1 MVRQR
6 GLVIAVVFVALAPRL
21 AVAERV
27 HAPLWVENLSPMAA
41 LIGIPSQRTADI
53 REGLSVTA
61 HTDLATHFV
70 AQASDNEQLF
80 FDGES
85 QRQSLRVR
93 WGLSSVWE
101 LSATL
106 PVTRHSGGF
115 VDSYVNR
122 WHSAFGMSDGGR
134 SAVPEDQIRYQFD
147 SLTQALSLARSASGR
162 NDLTF
167 ELAHIA
173 ERQKDLQIAYAIG
186 YKASTGNVDEW
197 TGSGASD
204 VYSVARFSGAH
215 QSDLPFYWHGQL
227 GVTHV
232 GSSPLLGPRQK
243 EWIGF
248 AGLSMEW
255 LLNSHWALLA
265 QFDSHSAILNSDLKA
280 LGEPAGMLSLGLR
293 RSLGRHWALDVSF
306 AEDIVVES
314 APDIIFQASLHYRP

>member
-6 GLVIAVVFVALAPRL
+6 GLVIAAVFAAFAPCLAI
-21 AVAERV
+21 AERV

-53 REGLSVTA
+53 HEGLSVTA

-70 AQASDNEQLF
+70 AQVSDTEQLF

-93 WGLSSVWE
+93 WGLSPVWE
-101 LSATL
+101 VSATL

-122 WHSAFGMSDGGR
+122 WHNAFGMSDGGR

-147 SLTQALSLARSASGR
+147 SLTQGVSLDGPASGR

-167 ELAHIA
+167 ELTHIT

-186 YKASTGNVDEW
+186 YKTSTGNVDQW

-204 VYSVARFSGAH
+204 VYSVARFSGVD
-215 QSDLPFYWHGQL
+215 QSGLPFYWHGQL

-232 GSSPLLGPRQK
+232 GSSSLLGPRQK

-248 AGLSMEW
+248 GGLSMEW
-255 LLNSHWALLA
+255 PLNSHWALLA
-265 QFDSHSAILNSDLKA
+265 QFDSHSAILSSDLKA
-280 LGEPAGMLSLGLR
+280 LGEPAAMLSLGLR
-293 RSLGRHWALDVSF
+293 RSLGRHWAVDVSF

>member
-1 MVRQR
+1 MVRKD
-6 GLVIAVVFVALAPRL
+6 GLVIAAVFVALAPCL

-53 REGLSVTA
+53 REGLSATA

-70 AQASDNEQLF
+70 AQVSDNEQAF

-85 QRQSLRVR
+85 QRQSLRIR
-93 WGLSSVWE
+93 WGLSPVWE
-101 LSATL
+101 VSATL
-106 PVTRHSGGF
+106 PVIRHSGGF

-122 WHSAFGMSDGGR
+122 WHDAFGMSDGGR
-134 SAVPEDQIRYQFD
+134 SAVPEDQIRYQFN
-147 SLTQALSLARSASGR
+147 SLVQGASLDRSASGR
-162 NDLTF
+162 SDVTF

-186 YKASTGNVDEW
+186 YKASTGSVDEW

-232 GSSPLLGPRQK
+232 GSSALLGPRQK

-248 AGLSMEW
+248 GGLSMEW
-255 LLNSHWALLA
+255 LLTSHWALLA
-265 QFDSHSAILNSDLKA
+265 QFDSHSAILSSDLKA

-293 RSLGRHWALDVSF
+293 RSLGRHWAVDVSF

>member
-1 MVRQR
+1 MRKR
-6 GLVIAVVFVALAPRL
+6 GLVLAVVLVALAPRL
-21 AVAERV
+21 AVAERI
-27 HAPLWVENLSPMAA
+27 HAPLWVENLSPIAA
-41 LIGIPSQRTADI
+41 LIGIPSQRIADI

-61 HTDLATHFV
+61 HTDFATHFV
-70 AQASDNEQLF
+70 AQTSNNEQLF

-93 WGLSSVWE
+93 WGLSPTWAV
-101 LSATL
+101 SATL

-115 VDSYVNR
+115 IDSYVNR
-122 WHSAFGMSDGGR
+122 WHNAFGMSDGGR

-147 SLTQALSLARSASGR
+147 GQTQGVSLDRSASGR

-167 ELAHIA
+167 ELAHRA
-173 ERQKDLQIAYAIG
+173 EWQKDLQIAYAIG
-186 YKASTGNVDEW
+186 YKASTGSVDEW

-248 AGLSMEW
+248 GGLSMEW
-255 LLNSHWALLA
+255 LLNSQWALLA
-265 QFDSHSAILNSDLKA
+265 QFDSHSAILSSDLKA

-293 RSLGRHWALDVSF
+293 RSLGRHWAVDVSF
-306 AEDIVVES
+306 AEDIIVES

>member
-1 MVRQR
+1 VRKR
-6 GLVIAVVFVALAPRL
+6 GLVLAVVLVALAPRL
-21 AVAERV
+21 AVAERI
-27 HAPLWVENLSPMAA
+27 HAPLWVENLSPIAA
-41 LIGIPSQRTADI
+41 LIGIPSQRIADI

-61 HTDLATHFV
+61 HTDFATHFV
-70 AQASDNEQLF
+70 AQTSNNEQLF

-93 WGLSSVWE
+93 WGLSPTWAV
-101 LSATL
+101 SATL

-115 VDSYVNR
+115 IDSYVNR
-122 WHSAFGMSDGGR
+122 WHNAFGMSDGGR

-147 SLTQALSLARSASGR
+147 GQTQGVSLDRSASGR

-167 ELAHIA
+167 ELAHRA
-173 ERQKDLQIAYAIG
+173 EWQKDLQIAYAIG
-186 YKASTGNVDEW
+186 YKASTGSVDEW

-248 AGLSMEW
+248 GGLSMEW
-255 LLNSHWALLA
+255 LLNSQWALLA
-265 QFDSHSAILNSDLKA
+265 QFDSHSAILSSDLKA

-293 RSLGRHWALDVSF
+293 RSLGRHWAVDVSF
-306 AEDIVVES
+306 AEDIIVES